1 MKTDPKSDTSQ
12 ALVLAINPGA
22 VSLKLALF
30 RGETCLEETE
40 EPFSGGLDEVVAHAG
55 SLLEQHGVVIGELA
69 AVVGRGG
76 FVGRVHTGAWLVDET
91 MKENLRTNRY
101 GRHASNLGGLAASAI
116 AEMVPCPALVVDP
129 VCCDDLDDEVRI
141 TGLREIRR
149 RTAYHALN
157 HGAVA
162 RRLAAKLGKPY
173 RESLLVVAHLGSGIS
188 VAAHRRGRVPEVN
201 NGLEG
206 EGPFAPTRAGQLMV
220 VDAVRHLRDLPDEA
234 FYLKVTRQGGFV
246 SLFGTTDAQEV
257 EERIAGGDEE
267 AELFYRAFE
276 YRVARE
282 IAAQSVALGG
292 RPEAVAL
299 TGGLARW
306 QRLTDGIARRVGWMA
321 PVHVFPGSFE
331 MTALAEGALRVLSGE
346 DKALSVPAEP

>member
-1 MKTDPKSDTSQ
+1 MATDTTG

-30 RGETCLEETE
+30 RGPACQEETE
-40 EPFSGGLDEVVAHAG
+40 ESFSGGLDEVVVHARALLQKRG
-55 SLLEQHGVVIGELA
+55 VKLEQLA

-76 FVGRVHTGAWLVDET
+76 FIGPVRCGTWLVDDRVLD
-91 MKENLRTNRY
+91 NLRTNRY
-101 GRHASNLGGLAASAI
+101 GQHASNLGGLAASAI
-116 AEMVPCPALVVDP
+116 ASLVPCDAMVVDP
-129 VCCDDLDDEVRI
+129 VCSDDLDDEVRI

-157 HGAVA
+157 HGAVG
-162 RRLAAKLGKPY
+162 RRLAEKLGKPY
-173 RESLLVVAHLGSGIS
+173 HQCLLLVAHLGSGIS
-188 VAAHRRGRVPEVN
+188 VAAHRHGRVPEVN

-220 VDAVRHLRDLPDEA
+220 VDAVRHLRDLPDDQ
-234 FYLKVTRQGGFV
+234 FYRQVTRLGGFV
-246 SLFGTTDAQEV
+246 SLFGTTDALEV
-257 EERIAGGDEE
+257 EERIVGGDQE
-267 AELFYRAFE
+267 AQLFYRAFE

-282 IAAQSVALGG
+282 LASQSVALGG
-292 RPEAVAL
+292 RPEAIGL

-306 QRLTDGIARRVGWMA
+306 ERLTSGIEKRIGWLA
-321 PVHVFPGSFE
+321 PVFVFPGSFE

-346 DKALSVPAEP
+346 EKALSVPAEQ

>member
-1 MKTDPKSDTSQ
+1 MSNDPSQ
-12 ALVLAINPGA
+12 ALILAINPGA

-40 EPFSGGLDEVVAHAG
+40 EPFDGGLDAVVEQSRALLRAHDVD
-55 SLLEQHGVVIGELA
+55 LVRLA

-76 FVGRVHTGAWLVDET
+76 FVGRVRTGAWLVDET
-91 MKENLRTNRY
+91 VKENLRTNRH
-101 GRHASNLGGLAASAI
+101 GKHASNLGGLAAAAI

-129 VCCDDLDDEVRI
+129 VCCDDLDEEMRI

-157 HGAVA
+157 HGAVG

-173 RESLLVVAHLGSGIS
+173 EECLLVVAHLGSGIS

-220 VDAVRHLRDLPDEA
+220 VDAVRHLRELPDDR
-234 FYLKVTRQGGFV
+234 FYRRVTREGGFV
-246 SLFGTTDAQEV
+246 SLFGTTDALEV

-267 AELFYRAFE
+267 AGLFYRAFE
-276 YRVARE
+276 YRLARE
-282 IAAQSVALGG
+282 IAAQSTALGG
-292 RPEAVAL
+292 APEAIGL

-306 QRLTDGIARRVGWMA
+306 DRLTRGVEQRIGWLA

-331 MTALAEGALRVLSGE
+331 MSALAEGALRVLSGRE
-346 DKALSVPAEP
+346 TARTVPPE

>member
-1 MKTDPKSDTSQ
+1 MATDISN

-30 RGETCLEETE
+30 RGPARLVETE
-40 EPFSGGLDEVVAHAG
+40 DPFDGALDDVVRQ
-55 SLLEQHGVVIGELA
+55 SRDLLQTQGVELSDLS

-76 FVGRVHTGAWLVDET
+76 FIGPVHSGTWLVDQT
-91 MKENLRTNRY
+91 VLDNLRTNRY
-101 GRHASNLGGLAASAI
+101 GKHASNLGGLAASAI
-116 AEMVPCPALVVDP
+116 AGLVPCKALVVDP
-129 VCCDDLDDEVRI
+129 VCSDDLDDEVRV

-157 HGAVA
+157 HGAVG
-162 RRLAAKLGKPY
+162 RRLARKLGKPY
-173 RESLLVVAHLGSGIS
+173 GECLLLVAHLGSGIS

-220 VDAVRHLRDLPDEA
+220 VDAVRHLRGLPDEQL
-234 FYLKVTRQGGFV
+234 YRLVTRQGGFV
-246 SLFGTTDAQEV
+246 SLFGTADALEV
-257 EERIAGGDEE
+257 ESRITGGDQE
-267 AELFYRAFE
+267 ARLCYRAFE

-282 IAAQSVALGG
+282 IASQSVALGG
-292 RPEAVAL
+292 PPEAIGL

-306 QRLTDGIARRVGWMA
+306 ERLTSGLEKRIGWLA

-346 DKALSVPAEP
+346 EEALSVPAEQ

>member
-1 MKTDPKSDTSQ
+1 MATDITN

-30 RGETCLEETE
+30 RGHTRLVETE
-40 EPFSGGLDEVVAHAG
+40 EPFAGGLDEVVAH
-55 SLLEQHGVVIGELA
+55 SRELLEAQGVELA
-69 AVVGRGG
+69 AVSAVVGRGG
-76 FVGRVHTGAWLVDET
+76 FIGPVRTGTWLVDET
-91 MKENLRTNRY
+91 VQDNLRTNRY
-101 GRHASNLGGLAASAI
+101 GQHASNLGGLAAAAI
-116 AEMVPCPALVVDP
+116 AELVTCRAMVVDP

-157 HGAVA
+157 HGAVG
-162 RRLAAKLGKPY
+162 RRLAEALGKPY
-173 RESLLVVAHLGSGIS
+173 NQCLLVVAHLGSGIS

-206 EGPFAPTRAGQLMV
+206 EGPFAPTRVGQLMV
-220 VDAVRHLRDLPDEA
+220 VDAVRHLRELPDDK
-234 FYLKVTRQGGFV
+234 FYQQVTRQGGFV
-246 SLFGTTDAQEV
+246 SLFGTTDALEI
-257 EERIAGGDEE
+257 EDRIAGGDRE
-267 AELFYRAFE
+267 AELLYQAFE

-282 IAAQSVALGG
+282 IAAQSVALGD
-292 RPEAVAL
+292 RPEAIGL

-306 QRLTDGIARRVGWMA
+306 ERLTSGVERRVGWLA
-321 PVHVFPGSFE
+321 PVHVFAGSFE

-346 DKALSVPAEP
+346 EEALIVSAEQ

>member
-1 MKTDPKSDTSQ
+1 MKHKNSQ
-12 ALVLAINPGA
+12 DLVLAINPGA

-30 RGETCLEETE
+30 RGAACLEETE
-40 EPFSGGLDEVVAHAG
+40 ESFSGGLDEVVDHARA
-55 SLLEQHGVVIGELA
+55 LLQTHHVALGDLS

-76 FVGRVHTGAWLVDET
+76 FVGPVHTGAWLVDET
-91 MKENLRTNRY
+91 MKDNLRTNRY
-101 GRHASNLGGLAASAI
+101 GRHASNLGGLAAAAI
-116 AEMVPCPALVVDP
+116 AELVPCPALVVDP

-141 TGLREIRR
+141 TGLRTIRR

-157 HGAVA
+157 HGAVG

-173 RESLLVVAHLGSGIS
+173 RECLLVVAHLGSGIS

-220 VDAVRHLRDLPDEA
+220 VDAVRHLRDLPDEE
-234 FYLKVTRQGGFV
+234 FYLQVTRQGGFV
-246 SLFGTTDAQEV
+246 SLFGTTDALEI
-257 EERIAGGDEE
+257 EDRIVGGDEE
-267 AELFYRAFE
+267 ARLFYGAFE

-292 RPEAVAL
+292 RPDAVGL

-306 QRLTDGIARRVGWMA
+306 QRLTDGIKRRVGWLA

>member
-1 MKTDPKSDTSQ
+1 MKADTAN
-12 ALVLAINPGA
+12 ALILAINPGS

-30 RGETCLEETE
+30 RGNTQLVETE
-40 EPFSGGLDEVVAHAG
+40 DSFSGGLQEVVTQARD
-55 SLLEQHGVVIGELA
+55 LLRSKGVELTELSV
-69 AVVGRGG
+69 VVGRGG
-76 FVGRVHTGAWLVDET
+76 FIGRVHSGTWLVDET
-91 MKENLRTNRY
+91 VRENLRTNRY

-116 AEMVPCPALVVDP
+116 ADLVPCDAMVVDP

-157 HGAVA
+157 HGAVG
-162 RRLAAKLGKPY
+162 RRLAGLLGKPY
-173 RESLLVVAHLGSGIS
+173 DRCLLVVAHLGSGIS

-220 VDAVRHLRDLPDEA
+220 VDAVRHLRDLPDDR
-234 FYLKVTRQGGFV
+234 FYRQVTREGGFV
-246 SLFGTTDAQEV
+246 SLFGTTDALEI
-257 EERIAGGDEE
+257 EERIAGGDPE
-267 AELFYRAFE
+267 AELLFRAFE

-292 RPEAVAL
+292 PPEAIGL

-306 QRLTDGIARRVGWMA
+306 DRLTRGLERRVGWLA

-331 MTALAEGALRVLSGE
+331 MTALAEGGLRVLSGE
-346 DKALSVPAEP
+346 EKALSVPAEH

>member
-1 MKTDPKSDTSQ
+1 MTTDTSQ

-30 RGETCLEETE
+30 RGHTRLVETE
-40 EPFSGGLDEVVAHAG
+40 EPFSGGSEEVVRH
-55 SLLEQHGVVIGELA
+55 SRELLASQDVELA
-69 AVVGRGG
+69 QLSAVVGRGG
-76 FVGRVHTGAWLVDET
+76 FIGPVHTGTWLVDET
-91 MKENLRTNRY
+91 VLDNLRTSRY
-101 GRHASNLGGLAASAI
+101 GRHASNLGGLAAAAI
-116 AEMVPCPALVVDP
+116 AQLVPCPAMVVDP
-129 VCCDDLDDEVRI
+129 VCCDDLDEEVRV

-157 HGAVA
+157 HGAVG
-162 RRLAAKLGKPY
+162 RRLAAVLGKPY
-173 RESLLVVAHLGSGIS
+173 NQCLLVVAHLGSGIS

-220 VDAVRHLRDLPDEA
+220 VDAVRHLRDMPDDQ
-234 FYLKVTRQGGFV
+234 FYRQVTRQGGFV
-246 SLFGTTDAQEV
+246 SLFGTTDALEI
-257 EERIAGGDEE
+257 EDRITGGDQQ
-267 AELFYRAFE
+267 AELLYRAFE

-282 IAAQSVALGG
+282 IAAQTVSLGG
-292 RPEAVAL
+292 RPEAIGL

-306 QRLTDGIARRVGWMA
+306 RRLTSGVERRVGWLA

-331 MTALAEGALRVLSGE
+331 MTALAEGVLRVLGGE
-346 DKALSVPAEP
+346 EEALSVPAEP

>member
-1 MKTDPKSDTSQ
+1 MSTDPAQ
-12 ALVLAINPGA
+12 ALILAINPGA

-30 RGETCLEETE
+30 RGKTRLVETE
-40 EPFSGGLDEVVAHAG
+40 EPFNGGLDEVVRCCLD
-55 SLLEQHGVVIGELA
+55 LLQSQGVALA
-69 AVVGRGG
+69 DLSAVVGRGG
-76 FVGRVHTGAWLVDET
+76 FIGRVRTGTWLVDEAVLD
-91 MKENLRTNRY
+91 NLRTNRF

-116 AEMVPCPALVVDP
+116 ARMVPCEAMVVDP
-129 VCCDDLDDEVRI
+129 VCCDDLDEEVRI

-157 HGAVA
+157 HGAVG
-162 RRLAAKLGKPY
+162 RRLADLIGKPY
-173 RESLLVVAHLGSGIS
+173 NQCLLVIAHLGSGIS

-220 VDAVRHLRDLPDEA
+220 VDAVRHLRDLPDEQ
-234 FYLKVTRQGGFV
+234 FYQQVTREGGFV
-246 SLFGTTDAQEV
+246 SLFGTTDALEI
-257 EERIAGGDEE
+257 ENRIAGGDRE
-267 AELFYRAFE
+267 AELLYRAFE

-282 IAAQSVALGG
+282 IASQSVALGG
-292 RPEAVAL
+292 RPEAIGL

-306 QRLTDGIARRVGWMA
+306 DRLTRGVVQRVGWMA

-331 MTALAEGALRVLSGE
+331 MAALAEGALRVLSGE
-346 DKALSVPAEP
+346 EKARSVPAEL

>member
-1 MKTDPKSDTSQ
+1 MATDIAG
-12 ALVLAINPGA
+12 ALILAINPGA

-30 RGETCLEETE
+30 RGHALIEETE
-40 EPFSGGLDEVVAHAG
+40 ESFSGGHDEVVEHARA
-55 SLLEQHGVVIGELA
+55 LLQVHGVELGDLS

-76 FVGRVHTGAWLVDET
+76 FIGPVRTGTWLVDET
-91 MKENLRTNRY
+91 VRGNLLTNRY
-101 GRHASNLGGLAASAI
+101 GKHASNLGGLAASAI
-116 AEMVPCPALVVDP
+116 AELVPCAAMVVDP

-141 TGLREIRR
+141 TGLRQIRR

-157 HGAVA
+157 HGAVG
-162 RRLAAKLGKPY
+162 RRLAGILGKPY
-173 RESLLVVAHLGSGIS
+173 NECLLVVAHLGSGIS

-220 VDAVRHLRDLPDEA
+220 VDAVRHLRDLSDDD
-234 FYLKVTRQGGFV
+234 FYQQVTRQGGFV
-246 SLFGTTDAQEV
+246 SLFDTTDALEI
-257 EERIAGGDEE
+257 EDRIAGGDRE

-282 IAAQSVALGG
+282 IASQTVALGG
-292 RPEAVAL
+292 RPEAIGL

-306 QRLTDGIARRVGWMA
+306 ERLTAGLKKRVEWLA

-346 DKALSVPAEP
+346 EKALSVPAEQ